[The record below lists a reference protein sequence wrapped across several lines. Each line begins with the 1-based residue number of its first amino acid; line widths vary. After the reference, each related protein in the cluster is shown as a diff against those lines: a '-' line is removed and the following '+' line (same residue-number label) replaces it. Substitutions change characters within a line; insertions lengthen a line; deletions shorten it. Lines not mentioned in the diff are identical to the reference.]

1 MLRLL
6 INDEID
12 KQRQT
17 MHCGIILLVKILYF
31 NLQAATFCEAIRIK
45 QLMSYKL
52 LTILGIFSIEH
63 EIFTG
68 ES

>member
-1 MLRLL
+1 MLRLI

-45 QLMSYKL
+45 HFRHLFNR
-52 LTILGIFSIEH
+52 T
-63 EIFTG
+63 
-68 ES
+68 